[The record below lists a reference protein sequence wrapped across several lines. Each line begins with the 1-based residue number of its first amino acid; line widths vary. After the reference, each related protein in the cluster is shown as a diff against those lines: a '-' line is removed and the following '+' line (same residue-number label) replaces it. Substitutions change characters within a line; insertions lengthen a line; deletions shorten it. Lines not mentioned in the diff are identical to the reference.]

1 LDFYF
6 WFRLSRKMKNS
17 IPLWVGHGAWGMV
30 KKLPMPYAQSGASQ
44 SMEVMRSLTLLMLN
58 AMSAKP
64 QSLAIATFL
73 YV

>member
-1 LDFYF
+1 
-6 WFRLSRKMKNS
+6 
-17 IPLWVGHGAWGMV
+17 
-30 KKLPMPYAQSGASQ
+30 MPHTQSGASQ
-44 SMEVMRSLTLLMLN
+44 SIEVMRSLTLLMLN